1 MSKKLQAIGLTDFYF
16 KELCKQRKDYL
27 VFILNGI
34 CNLNLKESD
43 IEFTDTEERDLC
55 TLKTI
60 NYDIKVISD
69 VISIDIEAQ
78 ISLNSKEKNENGEYI
93 YDISRSFYYLSALHS
108 RGYDYKEKGYSKR
121 RSIVIF
127 LYKYDIPGKDVIQK
141 TGFHNY
147 STNVDYDDML
157 IYSVSLEK
165 ISDSSI
171 IELDRAL
178 KLLSSFDME
187 PYLNDQ
193 SNLIRRAADMLCD
206 YDKSKAAQMERDAR
220 NKQELEYYTRINAAT
235 KEGLEKGLAE
245 GLEKGMAQ
253 GLEKG
258 MAEGLEKGM
267 AEGLEKGKEEG
278 KKVGER
284 LAKEEMIKT
293 MYSNGFNAESI
304 AKALSLDLE
313 YILSILK

>member
-1 MSKKLQAIGLTDFYF
+1 MCKKLQAIGLTDFYF

-69 VISIDIEAQ
+69 AISIDIEAQ

-165 ISDSSI
+165 IMDSST

-187 PYLNDQ
+187 PYLNDK

-258 MAEGLEKGM
+258 MAEGEKA
-267 AEGLEKGKEEG
+267 AE
-278 KKVGER
+278 
-284 LAKEEMIKT
+284 AKMIKT
-293 MYSNGFNAESI
+293 MFESGMSKEDI
-304 AKALSLDLE
+304 SRVLKMDLS
-313 YILSILK
+313 YIEEILK

>member
-16 KELCKQRKDYL
+16 KELCLKRKDYL

-147 STNVDYDDML
+147 STDVDYDDML

-187 PYLNDQ
+187 PYLNDK
-193 SNLIRRAADMLCD
+193 SNLIKEAAVMLCD
-206 YDKSKAAQMERDAR
+206 YDKSERAQMERDAR
-220 NKQELEYYTRINAAT
+220 NKQELEYYTRINAAA

-245 GLEKGMAQ
+245 GREKGLAQ
-253 GLEKG
+253 GRE
-258 MAEGLEKGM
+258 EGIAQGR
-267 AEGLEKGKEEG
+267 EEG

>member
-16 KELCKQRKDYL
+16 KELCLKRKDYL

-43 IEFTDTEERDLC
+43 ILFTNTEERDLC

-60 NYDIKVISD
+60 NYDIKVISTD
-69 VISIDIEAQ
+69 IKIDIEAQ

-93 YDISRSFYYLSALHS
+93 YDISRSFYYLSVLHS
-108 RGYDYKEKGYSKR
+108 RVYDYKEKGYNKR
-121 RSIVIF
+121 KSIVVFI
-127 LYKYDIPGKDVIQK
+127 YKYDIPGNDAIQK
-141 TGFHNY
+141 TGLHNY

-165 ISDSSI
+165 IMDRSKM
-171 IELDRAL
+171 ELDRAL

-187 PYLNDQ
+187 PYLNDK
-193 SNLIRRAADMLCD
+193 SNLIKEAAVMLCD
-206 YDKSKAAQMERDAR
+206 YDKSERAQMERDAR

-245 GLEKGMAQ
+245 GLEKGLAEGREKGLAQ
-253 GLEKG
+253 GR
-258 MAEGLEKGM
+258 
-267 AEGLEKGKEEG
+267 EEG
-278 KKVGER
+278 IAQGREEGSKQTQK
-284 LAKEEMIKT
+284 EMISL
-293 MYSNGFNAESI
+293 MHESGMSKEDI
-304 AKALSLDLE
+304 AR
-313 YILSILK
+313 ILKMDLSKVEDILK

>member
-1 MSKKLQAIGLTDFYF
+1 MCKKLQAIGLTDFYF

-108 RGYDYKEKGYSKR
+108 RGYDYKEKGYNKR
-121 RSIVIF
+121 KSIVVFI
-127 LYKYDIPGKDVIQK
+127 YKYDIPGNDAIQK
-141 TGFHNY
+141 TGLHNY

-187 PYLNDQ
+187 PYLNDK
-193 SNLIRRAADMLCD
+193 SNLIKEAAVMLCD
-206 YDKSKAAQMERDAR
+206 YDKSERAQMERDAR

-245 GLEKGMAQ
+245 GLEKG
-253 GLEKG
+253 L
-258 MAEGLEKGM
+258 
-267 AEGLEKGKEEG
+267 AEGLEKGKEEGIAQGREEGIAQGREEG